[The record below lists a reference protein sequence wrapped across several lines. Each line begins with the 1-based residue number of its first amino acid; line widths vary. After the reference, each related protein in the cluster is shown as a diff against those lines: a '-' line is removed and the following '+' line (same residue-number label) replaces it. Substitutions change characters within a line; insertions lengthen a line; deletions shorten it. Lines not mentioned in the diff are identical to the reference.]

1 MKRVFLIFIMLVG
14 CFGVHGQ
21 ARLIFVN
28 GRIGMGSPKG
38 AMAYWQK
45 DSSFVDSAK
54 VALNS
59 SAEPFFTDVQY
70 SLFSKAGR
78 REKDG
83 YEYAYEHFEDIVGGC
98 SGPFRL
104 VTHSMGAAFGEGIAR
119 CLLEKGLPVDVIIH
133 FEPYQAPDIKTAGS
147 SENILTIDYQVADDW
162 LIHLAGKGRIAGAD
176 LFLGNYRT
184 SAPIH
189 KKHRYPINH
198 ASTWHGLQ
206 PSIDGFL
213 DR

>member
-1 MKRVFLIFIMLVG
+1 MIMLIG
-14 CFGVHGQ
+14 FWCAHGQ

-38 AMAYWQK
+38 GVAYWQK

-54 VALNS
+54 VALHS
-59 SAEPFFTDVQY
+59 SSEPFFTDVQY
-70 SLFSKAGR
+70 SLFSMAER

-83 YEYAYEHFEDIVGGC
+83 YEYASEHFGEIVGGC
-98 SGPFRL
+98 GGPFRL

-119 CLLEKGLPVDVIIH
+119 YLLDNGLPVDVIVH

-147 SENILTIDYQVADDW
+147 SENILTIDYQVTDDW
-162 LIHLAGKGRIAGAD
+162 LIHLGGKGRIAGAD
-176 LFLGNYRT
+176 LLLGNYR
-184 SAPIH
+184 SGAPIH

-198 ASTWHGLQ
+198 ASTWHELH
-206 PSIDGFL
+206 PFIDYL
-213 DR
+213 LSEQVRCAP

>member
-1 MKRVFLIFIMLVG
+1 MIMLIG
-14 CFGVHGQ
+14 FWCAHGQ

-38 AMAYWQK
+38 GVAYWQK

-54 VALNS
+54 VALHS
-59 SAEPFFTDVQY
+59 SSEPFFTDVQY
-70 SLFSKAGR
+70 SLFSMAER

-83 YEYAYEHFEDIVGGC
+83 YEYASEHFGEIVGGC
-98 SGPFRL
+98 GGPFRL

-119 CLLEKGLPVDVIIH
+119 YLLDNGLPVDVIVH

-147 SENILTIDYQVADDW
+147 SENILTIDYQVTDDW
-162 LIHLAGKGRIAGAD
+162 LIHLGGKGRIAGAD
-176 LFLGNYRT
+176 LLLGNYR
-184 SAPIH
+184 SGAPIH

-198 ASTWHGLQ
+198 ASTWHELQ
-206 PSIDGFL
+206 PCIDYLLFEQV
-213 DR
+213 RSMP